1 MSPPSMAQGVDPIA
15 ASRVQV
21 ANVAFALAIVYE
33 FSSRG
38 VQRDHSV
45 WIAEVIPKTL
55 GSGVI
60 GMGVGMTFVMFA
72 SQRGKAGIVSTLSST
87 ALVLILPVLWVISAR
102 RSVFG
107 AWVGASI
114 VFFGIALTFTEG

>member
-1 MSPPSMAQGVDPIA
+1 MIGV
-15 ASRVQV
+15 
-21 ANVAFALAIVYE
+21 NFAMIL
-33 FSSRG
+33 
-38 VQRDHSV
+38 
-45 WIAEVIPKTL
+45 
-55 GSGVI
+55 
-60 GMGVGMTFVMFA
+60 VMFA
-72 SQRGKAGIVSTLSST
+72 LKSGEAGIVSTLSSA